1 MRTTI
6 WRVCR
11 LSVEDFNIHACT
23 IYFSKW
29 CFSLILVMLL
39 FTRHHLHFHF
49 HLIMLALSVSLLLGR
64 ERITPGNRGLHEL
77 LTCFGVFSRAVKA
90 SLILLARV
98 LTFSDT
104 FYFEL
109 WIYRSR
115 ISLQNLLWSIDKR
128 LFVTGGV
135 ILQKIYAWMHFIECI
150 LFSFDIYS
158 HR

>member
-1 MRTTI
+1 MRTTV
-6 WRVCR
+6 WRVRR

-23 IYFSKW
+23 ISFSKW

-115 ISLQNLLWSIDKR
+115 ISKCIMIYRQTFVCYGWCNITEKICVDALHRMYTFFLWYI
-128 LFVTGGV
+128 
-135 ILQKIYAWMHFIECI
+135 
-150 LFSFDIYS
+150 FSQVS
-158 HR
+158 